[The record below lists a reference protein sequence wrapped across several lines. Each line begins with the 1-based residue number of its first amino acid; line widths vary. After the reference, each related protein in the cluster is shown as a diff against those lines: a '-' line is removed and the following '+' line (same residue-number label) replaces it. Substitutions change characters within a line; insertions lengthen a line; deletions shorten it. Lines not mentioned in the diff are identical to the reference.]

1 MTKKK
6 DTAAKPNRKTPQRI
20 PIPGLSLKDME
31 QMNAAF
37 ERWCTVRDQRVGETT
52 VEDLRWALEQ
62 MLEFENPSAPPSS
75 LEEREGMFVRHC
87 ARALHKVQSPRR
99 QNESKAKHDERRREC
114 AQRQA
119 VVLIEYLGALEP
131 MCQKIS
137 PRRVAELLTAA
148 RANRSAAGLAFD
160 VKTLGQVWTQATTVG
175 ALRKAEQETR
185 QPES

>member
-6 DTAAKPNRKTPQRI
+6 DTAAKPNRKTSQRI
-20 PIPGLSLKDME
+20 PIPRLSSKDME
-31 QMNAAF
+31 RINAAF
-37 ERWCTVRDQRVGETT
+37 ERWCTVRDQRVGETS

-62 MLEFENPSAPPSS
+62 MLEFANPSAPPAS

-87 ARALHKVQSPRR
+87 ARALHRVQSPHRE
-99 QNESKAKHDERRREC
+99 NESETEHDERRQKC

-119 VVLIEYLGALEP
+119 TVLIDYLEALEP
-131 MCQKIS
+131 KCQKIS
-137 PRRVAELLTAA
+137 PRRVAELLTGA
-148 RANRSAAGLAFD
+148 RANRSAAGLAFE
-160 VKTLGQVWTQATTVG
+160 VKTLGRVWPQATTVG